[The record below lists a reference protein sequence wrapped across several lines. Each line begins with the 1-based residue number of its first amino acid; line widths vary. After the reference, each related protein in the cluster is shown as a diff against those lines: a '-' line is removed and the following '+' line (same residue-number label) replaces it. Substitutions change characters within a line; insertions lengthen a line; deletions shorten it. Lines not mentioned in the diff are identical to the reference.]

1 MDQRSLENIEIEL
14 SILLKNLTLISTYK
28 KFGNLDRSA
37 YLLLYSIISCE
48 STGVKSLAEELHLD
62 ISTISR
68 QVRVLEEKGYLY
80 RIPDKLD
87 RRSYFLQAT
96 DLGLI
101 EFNECKQLK
110 LTKLEELLKNWSTE
124 EYQVF
129 GALLKK
135 YNSSLADILK

>member
-1 MDQRSLENIEIEL
+1 MDQHSLENIEIES
-14 SILLKNLTLISTYK
+14 SILLRNLSLIATYK
-28 KFGNLDRSA
+28 KLGNLDRSA

-48 STGVKSLAEELHLD
+48 STGVKALAEEFHLD

-68 QVRVLEEKGYLY
+68 QVRVLEEKGYVY
-80 RIPDKLD
+80 RVPDKLD

-96 DLGLI
+96 DLGLR
-101 EFNECKQLK
+101 EFNEYKQLR
-110 LTKLEELLKNWSTE
+110 LTKLEELLKNWSNE
-124 EYQVF
+124 ECQVF